1 MQVLKTLILNSSGS
15 SISFL
20 APSSVALPPLPR
32 DPFSD
37 FPRHLLYDLL
47 FDIIFLLIGIIRLL
61 VIQGR
66 SLWNQLGIGSNEK
79 KFYLL
84 VSPGISGPLV
94 SIALLLS
101 GTVPSWPST
110 FYGALLWLL
119 PPGRFWNPCD
129 PGRGRVVPAPPHD
142 ILIMVISRAWHRR
155 MASLVISFIHPDTHR
170 LRDLESFT
178 FSWLPP
184 FTSGFFP

>member
-1 MQVLKTLILNSSGS
+1 MQVLKTLILNSSGF
-15 SISFL
+15 SIFFL

-37 FPRHLLYDLL
+37 FPCHLLHNLL
-47 FDIIFLLIGIIRLL
+47 FDTIFLLIGIIRLL

-66 SLWNQLGIGSNEK
+66 SLWNQPGIGSNEK

-94 SIALLLS
+94 STALLLS
-101 GTVPSWPST
+101 GIVPSWPST

-129 PGRGRVVPAPPHD
+129 PERGRVVPTPPHN
-142 ILIMVISRAWHRR
+142 ILIMVTSRAWHRR